1 MSRQFKLSFMDRILT
16 FPGSAGHLSY
26 DTGEN
31 KITYLETENGSIS
44 GDKEWALPDEVVT
57 LSNTPDQD
65 YIIDEY
71 YVNGSAISGNTF
83 LMPNEDVD
91 VSAMFKEAGGYTI
104 TLLTDGNGT
113 ISADKILCPIG
124 ETVNLS
130 TTYNDY
136 YRFNN
141 YSVSGGTVN
150 GNVLT
155 PTENCTVKA
164 NFKLNSFVASGNFE
178 KGSNADYDGQ
188 TGPINIRK
196 YCVRTYST
204 SNVPSSWYSSS
215 SRWNP
220 VASDLSGY
228 SITVNGK
235 MGFRNSQSVL
245 KWAPTLKNDI
255 IVGSTHYDYA
265 SIHNSNSQ
273 ATVGR
278 ANWYY
283 NKTRTT
289 NVIGLASVS
298 AQIVHGEKNG
308 GGRYSMLQYV
318 ASATNGT
325 WKATGVI
332 K

>member
-1 MSRQFKLSFMDRILT
+1 MSRQFKLSFADKILT
-16 FPGSAGHLSY
+16 FPGSNGHMSY

-57 LSNTPDQD
+57 LSDTPDQD

-91 VSAMFKEAGGYTI
+91 VSARFKEAGYTI
-104 TLLTDGNGT
+104 TLLTDGHGT
-113 ISADKILCPIG
+113 ISADKLLCPIG

-155 PTENCTVKA
+155 PTDNCTVKA
-164 NFKLNSFVASGNFE
+164 NFKLNSFVASGTFQ
-178 KGSNADYDGQ
+178 SNAANGAGKNQY
-188 TGPINIRK
+188 TSITSYCIKK
-196 YCVRTYST
+196 YNTD
-204 SNVPSSWYSSS
+204 NVPSSWYDSSN
-215 SRWNP
+215 RWKPNGTI
-220 VASDLSGY
+220 SGY
-228 SITVNGK
+228 SMTINGR
-235 MGFRNSQSVL
+235 FQVSAYNSSRNNAGGNWSGCIL
-245 KWAPTLKNDI
+245 
-255 IVGSTHYDYA
+255 VGSNRYQNQTGQVKSGATATY
-265 SIHNSNSQ
+265 SKSQ
-273 ATVGR
+273 T
-278 ANWYY
+278 
-283 NKTRTT
+283 TSTT
-289 NVIGLASVS
+289 NQLYGVS
-298 AQIVHGEKNG
+298 GRLEG
-308 GGRYSMLQYV
+308 GWYTFNSSDNYTNKFV
-318 ASATNGT
+318 AGSTTGGS

>member
-16 FPGSAGHLSY
+16 FPRSNGHMSY

-57 LSNTPDQD
+57 LSDTPDQD

-83 LMPNEDVD
+83 LMPNEDVE
-91 VSAMFKEAGGYTI
+91 VSATFKEAGYTI
-104 TLLTDGNGT
+104 TLLTDGHGT
-113 ISADKILCPIG
+113 LSADKLLCPIG

-155 PTENCTVKA
+155 PTDNCTVKA
-164 NFKLNSFVASGNFE
+164 NFKLNSFTASGNFE
-178 KGSNADYDGQ
+178 KGSNVSAYGSGSTQ
-188 TGPINIRK
+188 TVTK

-215 SRWNP
+215 NRWKP
-220 VASDLSGY
+220 PSDTISGY
-228 SITVNGK
+228 SMAINGRVGIYRDYPATAGGTITACIFAGNTKYQTQTWGTSSNWGTVLYSK
-235 MGFRNSQSVL
+235 SQ
-245 KWAPTLKNDI
+245 
-255 IVGSTHYDYA
+255 
-265 SIHNSNSQ
+265 
-273 ATVGR
+273 TVS
-278 ANWYY
+278 
-283 NKTRTT
+283 TT
-289 NVIGLASVS
+289 NVNYGVS
-298 AQIVHGEKNG
+298 AKFTGLTYKSSIASYNYATV
-308 GGRYSMLQYV
+308 YSAV
-318 ASATNGT
+318 CTSGT